1 MAALAH
7 RPVRPM
13 ASGWAATSPHDDALP
28 YAAFRIKEKAMSRYI
43 VAISLAIEGVALVFA
58 FSLCR
63 AASRADQ
70 WSTAHHAALQGWA

>member
-1 MAALAH
+1 
-7 RPVRPM
+7 
-13 ASGWAATSPHDDALP
+13 
-28 YAAFRIKEKAMSRYI
+28 MSRYI

-70 WSTAHHAALQGWA
+70 WSTAHHVALQGWA